1 MADKPIAFS
10 LQTIRTMSASVF
22 QPVQAGA
29 LQASPGDSFYKTDG
43 YRAKKMQ
50 TDTVQSKSHSVCFE
64 LEQRPSRALRKY
76 GNGRLAI
83 RLGDVPVWI
92 ASRAGRTHGIEW
104 TWKDLLSFFTSNWAW
119 LLNEQGLPLPLEYS
133 LDVFAGTAADIW
145 ESLARKNK
153 TELTREQKRILRS
166 FCMRHDLAEAAPGI
180 ALPSL
185 FVVRIENLLLFS
197 SAKKQVLIPVEEG
210 YGILSRVGDIICS
223 WMLPYADEAAQPL
236 LDAWMK
242 RDQAAREIIARKEHL
257 LARMDRE
264 SFDKL
269 SSLISHPWNNSWNGP
284 VMRESDMFAAARMS
298 AGLVP
303 VAMQADIVKAV
314 RGCPA
319 SGTTLTG
326 TLGPHL
332 PPSGLRPALSDR
344 SEEFSKKN

>member
-1 MADKPIAFS
+1 
-10 LQTIRTMSASVF
+10 
-22 QPVQAGA
+22 
-29 LQASPGDSFYKTDG
+29 
-43 YRAKKMQ
+43 MQ
-50 TDTVQSKSHSVCFE
+50 TDTVQTNSHSVCFE

-83 RLGDVPVWI
+83 RLGNVPVWMT
-92 ASRAGRTHGIEW
+92 SQPGRTHGIEW
-104 TWKDLLSFFTSNWAW
+104 TWKDLLAFFTSNWAW

-180 ALPSL
+180 VLPSL
-185 FVVRIENLLLFS
+185 FVVRVGNLLLFS
-197 SAKKQVLIPVEEG
+197 SAKKQVLIPVGEG
-210 YGILSRVGDIICS
+210 YDILSRVGDSICN
-223 WMLPYADEAAQPL
+223 WMLPYADEATQPL

-242 RDQAAREIIARKEHL
+242 RDQEARDIIARKEHL

-269 SSLISHPWNNSWNGP
+269 SLLISHPWNNTWNGP

-298 AGLVP
+298 AGLVS
-303 VAMQADIVKAV
+303 VARQADIVNAV
-314 RGCPA
+314 RSCPA

-326 TLGPHL
+326 TPGPHL
-332 PPSGLRPALSDR
+332 LPSGLRPAVSDCP
-344 SEEFSKKN
+344 EKDF